1 MPEQTDTTP
10 NLTTTNLA
18 DTTLAVPLAIPTD
31 ASKSVELTKYFTFNE
46 TGNILLA
53 TTVGA
58 SAEVDESVKK
68 VFGEVSV
75 FFAAMTKA
83 ITSTPNPDAKSPPAN
98 YSLYNYFALERVID
112 ASGCFI
118 DVTEQDVTHTT
129 KSCGA
134 ELSKELLNGV
144 LGLATGVGAMNF
156 ALGMMSSIGQEGLK
170 LSASSD
176 ASKNKVGNII
186 FVCEYLMGMPSISAI
201 VVYLDANKHS
211 AQLALGPC
219 FKANVNTFTL
229 TMHKDTY
236 MFVTPAFIH
245 EYAGDLGSI
254 SSDDAYGALVKGMQ
268 ASLQPPA
275 SPQPTPA

>member
-1 MPEQTDTTP
+1 MPNTPDTIPSDTTP
-10 NLTTTNLA
+10 PVTTTTLA

-31 ASKSVELTKYFTFNE
+31 VSKNVELTKYFTFNE

-58 SAEVDESVKK
+58 SAEVEDSVRK
-68 VFGEVSV
+68 VFAEVSV

-83 ITSTPNPDAKSPPAN
+83 ITSTPVPGAKDPKAT
-98 YSLYNYFALERVID
+98 YSLYNYQALERVID
-112 ASGCFI
+112 GSGCFI
-118 DVTEQDVTHTT
+118 HVTEQDVSHTT

-144 LGLATGVGAMNF
+144 LGLATGAGALNF
-156 ALGMMSSIGQEGLK
+156 ALGMVSSMGQEGVK

-176 ASKNKVGNII
+176 ATNSKVGNII

-201 VVYLDANKHS
+201 VVSLDAKKH
-211 AQLALGPC
+211 AAELKLGPC
-219 FKANVNTFTL
+219 FQTNVNTFTL

-236 MFVTPAFIH
+236 MFVTPAFIR

-254 SSDDAYGALVKGMQ
+254 GGDEAYGALVKGMQ
-268 ASLQPPA
+268 ASLQSSPA
-275 SPQPTPA
+275 